1 MYLKESFRYQNFLSD
16 LLGIAL
22 DFLGDRGI
30 IMTRKEL
37 HMRKKAN
44 PEAEDEEIITEKPVD
59 YTADELISF
68 VLFLTVEKEKL
79 SAAIS
84 EAKKNAPIDIDTA
97 LAGNNTRKRVAEVLK
112 DLAQRKS
119 SETLTTNRDYKFNAE
134 GNQVAYQYQTKVV
147 LTIDYDRNKVKK
159 ISKDLALKSDEL
171 STAIDKAM
179 VEVEVEYVPE
189 FNVNDSFEDVLE
201 AFLEKKE

>member
-22 DFLGDRGI
+22 EFLNDRGI
-30 IMTRKEL
+30 VMTRKEL
-37 HMRKKAN
+37 HMKKKAN

-68 VLFLTVEKEKL
+68 VLFLTEEKEKL
-79 SAAIS
+79 SEAIS
-84 EAKKNAPIDIDTA
+84 KAKKNAPIDIDAA

-134 GNQVAYQYQTKVV
+134 GNQIAYQYQTKVV
-147 LTIDYDRNKVKK
+147 LTIDFDRNKVKK

-179 VEVEVEYVPE
+179 VEVEVEYAPE

-201 AFLEKKE
+201 AFLEKKV